1 MKVWLRSGDDCLNLL
16 LGDLFLKDRLN
27 SSIGRTVS
35 GFFTHVGVLGAFT
48 VKLFDFFSALLSD
61 RNSKNDNKAPSKRRL
76 SLESLENRELLSAA
90 PLEIYGPPTYET
102 WASARSE
109 TASNAVV
116 VSIRDVKYETA
127 PLDLSNLS
135 ETADSPLV
143 MEPVSETVYED
154 AASLLKGC
162 VQETGEAAQFE
173 VAGEPQIKEITFD
186 SQNVSD
192 HTADSYFS
200 DGLTPL
206 LTMNGSGG
214 SGGSGSGGGDVGS
227 GGGTGTSGGYVNLGL
242 NVTEPD
248 TNSLYSYGDGYALR
262 ENRGADDVSFEPNA
276 TFDYIEFT
284 VASLPMGYEASLHFS
299 GSASYGNDY
308 VIYSHGP
315 YDVSYHS
322 VTLTNGALTLYGS
335 SGGATTHYYITP
347 CNNVGVQAVD
357 KELTV
362 SLENVHKSS
371 SGGSIYEFNMGT
383 TSFSVTLVDDDKWNV
398 DVDASDPVASER
410 LPGVAPDYGYY
421 TFTRTAGVEGVPC
434 DASYGLTVYF
444 DVLVAP
450 SDPYYCAARSVD
462 YLLNANQLNENDSNV
477 YLSNFQYRG
486 WYDTEMT
493 DEGTTEYRFHY
504 QGTIPAYENS
514 ALLRLV
520 PIFDWEDEGDVYE
533 LVGDPGE
540 QTGEK
545 VKITVTSTSLP
556 VGSSG
561 WDPIAASTPA
571 DVEIKDGFIFASYF
585 DGNGDGELDPSI
597 SDSDRRYVPY
607 NDDDDN
613 ENNIPDYLDG
623 SGGSSED
630 DLRKLRV
637 VTWVGDSVTCEDGS
651 TYSFDIYV
659 NFPNNSNVSTW
670 LEDDRSLAYTSSL
683 TIPFYSLA
691 SGGSQN
697 DIMYTEGCSGGS
709 VYPQFQLRT
718 TLTTSGIP
726 SEVPSLT
733 LTRSPEFY
741 VTAYSI
747 DLDIDSDND
756 AGAFGAPASVGDLS
770 DWEDK
775 MEDSRYGLGKVIVPN
790 DGDRDRDEILDCW
803 DGYDSASQSQGDD
816 RASEDFVPL
825 QVTIPEGISL
835 ANLYVSFNYNNF
847 LIFNPADGGKS
858 KPTGN
863 PGSIRIWKKN
873 GGQARTAP
881 NDFINPGQTYSVSEL
896 GFNNSRTITL
906 YVEGIQENNNV
917 THATQVLNS
926 PKQDSWITVNLLV
939 ENVTGV
945 KETVATDKVRY
956 VVAARDTFYYCMA
969 QADNQDLR
977 CAVASKLI
985 YEEKPSKN
993 TPSIVIDKQLAKFG
1007 MSYFANDMPSQDQEE
1022 ISQVLN
1028 SITSVKSVYLLGPS
1042 YAVDVFCD
1050 YVSKRP
1056 LIVFAGTDVTCI
1068 EDIKTDIINAFAIST
1083 PYYYAAFY
1091 LGYLMRDSSLI
1102 NEEKF
1107 VITGHSL
1114 GGGLATACALS
1125 AHSDS
1130 KPVRAYTFNAATIP
1144 DAVCL
1149 EFDLSMGDQY
1159 VTDNKVNVS
1168 SFVDAYIVR
1177 GEIVDKIQNDPPIRQ
1192 RALGNIIEIGSPGF
1206 FFNNPLKAHSIDTV
1220 ISELERHHSIDD

>member
-1 MKVWLRSGDDCLNLL
+1 MFESAARGSFFERPSEFVHWSDD
-16 LGDLFLKDRLN
+16 KR
-27 SSIGRTVS
+27 
-35 GFFTHVGVLGAFT
+35 FFTHMGVLGAFT
-48 VKLFDFFSALLSD
+48 VKLFDLFSALLSD

-76 SLESLENRELLSAA
+76 TLESLENRELLSAA

-135 ETADSPLV
+135 ETADSPLI

-162 VQETGEAAQFE
+162 VQETGEAATFNGARE
-173 VAGEPQIKEITFD
+173 SQIKEITFD
-186 SQNVSD
+186 SQNVSN
-192 HTADSYFS
+192 HTADFYSS

-227 GGGTGTSGGYVNLGL
+227 GGGTETPGGTVNLGL

-262 ENRGADDVSFEPNA
+262 ENRGADDVCFEPNA

-299 GSASYGNDY
+299 GSASWGNDY
-308 VIYSHGP
+308 HIYARGP
-315 YDVSYHS
+315 YDVTYYD
-322 VTLTNGALTLYGS
+322 VVLTNGFLTLYGS

-371 SGGSIYEFNMGT
+371 SGGTSYEFNMGT

-561 WDPIAASTPA
+561 WDPIASATPA
-571 DVEIKDGFIFASYF
+571 DVEIKDGFVFATYF

-697 DIMYTEGCSGGS
+697 DILYTEGCSGGS

-718 TLTTSGIP
+718 TLTTSGVP

-756 AGAFGAPASVGDLS
+756 AGPFGAPSSVGDLS

-790 DGDRDRDEILDCW
+790 DGDRDHDEIFDCW
-803 DGYDSASQSQGDD
+803 DGYDSSLHSQSAND
-816 RASEDFVPL
+816 ASEDFVPL
-825 QVTIPEGISL
+825 QVTIPNDVSL
-835 ANLYVSFNYNNF
+835 SNLYVSFNYNF
-847 LIFNPADGGKS
+847 FTSFNPSDGGIS
-858 KPTGN
+858 KPTGQ

-873 GGQARTAP
+873 GGQARIASD
-881 NDFINPGQTYSVSEL
+881 DFITSGYAYSASEL

-917 THATQVLNS
+917 THAAQVLNS

-985 YEEKPSKN
+985 YEEKHMYVDMFVN
-993 TPSIVIDKQLAKFG
+993 IDKQLEKFG
-1007 MSYFANDMPSQDQEE
+1007 MSLFPDDIPSQDQNEFILVDDAILAQE
-1022 ISQVLN
+1022 SL
-1028 SITSVKSVYLLGPS
+1028 TPLGPS
-1042 YAVDVFCD
+1042 FAADVFYD
-1050 YVSKRP
+1050 YVSKKP
-1056 LIVFAGTDVTCI
+1056 LIVFAGTDITSRK
-1068 EDIKTDIINAFAIST
+1068 DLKTDIMNAVDGLTEYYSAAFAIGRNLRENNNIS
-1083 PYYYAAFY
+1083 A
-1091 LGYLMRDSSLI
+1091 G
-1102 NEEKF
+1102 KF

-1125 AHSDS
+1125 AYSSS
-1130 KPVRAYTFNAATIP
+1130 KPVKAITFNAATVSDGTCNCYNQIT
-1144 DAVCL
+1144 
-1149 EFDLSMGDQY
+1149 LSNY
-1159 VTDNKVNVS
+1159 VTVNKQNVG

-1177 GEIVDKIQNDPPIRQ
+1177 GEIVDEFQQSLVDE
-1192 RALGNIIEIGSPGF
+1192 RALGTIYEIGPHKSGF
-1206 FFNNPLKAHSIDTV
+1206 IYMFRAHLINKV
-1220 ISELERHHSIDD
+1220 LLELEHSYSIYD

>member
-1 MKVWLRSGDDCLNLL
+1 M
-16 LGDLFLKDRLN
+16 
-27 SSIGRTVS
+27 
-35 GFFTHVGVLGAFT
+35 GVLGAFT
-48 VKLFDFFSALLSD
+48 VKLFDLFSALLSD

-109 TASNAVV
+109 TASSPVV
-116 VSIRDVKYETA
+116 VSIRDIKFETA

-162 VQETGEAAQFE
+162 VQETGEAATFDG
-173 VAGEPQIKEITFD
+173 AREPQIKEITFE
-186 SQNVSD
+186 SQNVSN
-192 HTADSYFS
+192 HTADFYSS

-227 GGGTGTSGGYVNLGL
+227 GGGTETPGGTVNLGL

-299 GSASYGNDY
+299 GSASWGNDY
-308 VIYSHGP
+308 HIYARGP
-315 YDVSYHS
+315 YDVTYYD
-322 VTLTNGALTLYGS
+322 VVLTNGFLTLYGS
-335 SGGATTHYYITP
+335 SGGSTTHYYITP

-371 SGGSIYEFNMGT
+371 SGGSTYEFNMGT

-421 TFTRTAGVEGVPC
+421 TFTRTAGVEGIPC

-462 YLLNANQLNENDSNV
+462 YLLNANQLNGNDTNV

-561 WDPIAASTPA
+561 WDPIASATPA

-691 SGGSQN
+691 SGCSQN

-718 TLTTSGIP
+718 TLTTSGVP

-993 TPSIVIDKQLAKFG
+993 TPFVNIDKQLEKFG
-1007 MSYFANDMPSQDQEE
+1007 MSLFVDEIPTQDRTDFVLADNGIIEIRQLHKLSLSFA
-1022 ISQVLN
+1022 
-1028 SITSVKSVYLLGPS
+1028 
-1042 YAVDVFCD
+1042 ADVFYD
-1050 YVSKRP
+1050 LVSKKP
-1056 LIVFAGTDVTCI
+1056 IIVFAGTDITCG
-1068 EDIKTDIINAFAIST
+1068 EDILTDVSNALSEMT
-1083 PYYYAAFY
+1083 PYYFAAFS
-1091 LGYLMRDSSLI
+1091 LGHDMHENNGIDVG
-1102 NEEKF
+1102 KF

-1125 AHSDS
+1125 AYSDS
-1130 KPVRAYTFNAATIP
+1130 EPLRAFTFNAASIS
-1144 DAVCL
+1144 DSVCADYAS
-1149 EFDLSMGDQY
+1149 ENGNQY
-1159 VTDNKVNVS
+1159 VATNRNNVS

-1177 GEIVDKIQNDPPIRQ
+1177 GEIVDEFQSDPRYNQ
-1192 RALGNIIEIGSPGF
+1192 RALGNIIEIGSPDL
-1206 FFNNPLKAHSIDTV
+1206 FFNNPFSAHSINTV
-1220 ISELERHHSIDD
+1220 LTELERYHSIND

>member
-1 MKVWLRSGDDCLNLL
+1 M
-16 LGDLFLKDRLN
+16 
-27 SSIGRTVS
+27 
-35 GFFTHVGVLGAFT
+35 GVLGAFT
-48 VKLFDFFSALLSD
+48 VKLFDLFSALLSD

-76 SLESLENRELLSAA
+76 TLESLENRELLSAA

-109 TASNAVV
+109 TASSPVV

-135 ETADSPLV
+135 ENADSPLV
-143 MEPVSETVYED
+143 MEPVSEKVYED

-162 VQETGEAAQFE
+162 VQETGEAAQFDG
-173 VAGEPQIKEITFD
+173 AREPQIKEITFD

-200 DGLTPL
+200 DGLPPL

-214 SGGSGSGGGDVGS
+214 SGGSGSGGGDDGS

-262 ENRGADDVSFEPNA
+262 ENRGADDVSFEPNV

-284 VASLPMGYEASLHFS
+284 VESLPMGYEASLHFS

-347 CNNVGVQAVD
+347 CNNFGVQAVD

-362 SLENVHKSS
+362 SLQNVHKSS
-371 SGGSIYEFNMGT
+371 SGGSTYEFNMGT

-450 SDPYYCAARSVD
+450 SDPYYCAARNVD

-561 WDPIAASTPA
+561 WDPIASSTPA
-571 DVEIKDGFIFASYF
+571 DVEIKDGFIFTTYF
-585 DGNGDGELDPSI
+585 DGNNDGELDP
-597 SDSDRRYVPY
+597 VPY
-607 NDDDDN
+607 NTDRMYVPFNNDNDDGNDKL
-613 ENNIPDYLDG
+613 DYLDG

-630 DLRKLRV
+630 DLRKLRILTWAGDN
-637 VTWVGDSVTCEDGS
+637 VTREDGS
-651 TYSFDIYV
+651 VYSFDIYV
-659 NFPNNSNVSTW
+659 EFPVGSNVSTW
-670 LEDDRSLAYTSSL
+670 QEGEKLQRYDLDMTS
-683 TIPFYSLA
+683 PFYSLA
-691 SGGSQN
+691 SGCSQN

-718 TLTTSGIP
+718 TLTASGVP

-733 LTRSPEFY
+733 LTRTPEFY
-741 VTAYSI
+741 VTEYFV
-747 DLDIDSDND
+747 DLDVDSDNNGYINTSANPTREKAED
-756 AGAFGAPASVGDLS
+756 GMEASVGKRITYFSDETGVPDDYMYVPVRVKNIRAPSFPLQGGRVYYSFECSANLELYKWSSSGGTGVPFNQGFLTPVGSSREVLSTATDLNS
-770 DWEDK
+770 ISNLNTGIHDIFYVKAVGSAPSGTVSLKLWEYDTNSSQYT
-775 MEDSRYGLGKVIVPN
+775 EVARDTVLFSVQNDGYAPEWIVPSGWTINPDGSLVTPTPHAGAIGPQTEGSGVKTN
-790 DGDRDRDEILDCW
+790 DGDVISRYSYENGFNIKFDFSFERNTS
-803 DGYDSASQSQGDD
+803 DGCPTGYIYPESYAPAHNEVITPPPSNPESNTAYDPRKIGFFGNSGIKI
-816 RASEDFVPL
+816 FNVPL
-825 QVTIPEGISL
+825 EIQ
-835 ANLYVSFNYNNF
+835 
-847 LIFNPADGGKS
+847 IFDTDALLDM
-858 KPTGN
+858 
-863 PGSIRIWKKN
+863 
-873 GGQARTAP
+873 
-881 NDFINPGQTYSVSEL
+881 
-896 GFNNSRTITL
+896 
-906 YVEGIQENNNV
+906 
-917 THATQVLNS
+917 LN
-926 PKQDSWITVNLLV
+926 
-939 ENVTGV
+939 
-945 KETVATDKVRY
+945 
-956 VVAARDTFYYCMA
+956 
-969 QADNQDLR
+969 
-977 CAVASKLI
+977 
-985 YEEKPSKN
+985 
-993 TPSIVIDKQLAKFG
+993 
-1007 MSYFANDMPSQDQEE
+1007 
-1022 ISQVLN
+1022 
-1028 SITSVKSVYLLGPS
+1028 
-1042 YAVDVFCD
+1042 
-1050 YVSKRP
+1050 
-1056 LIVFAGTDVTCI
+1056 
-1068 EDIKTDIINAFAIST
+1068 
-1083 PYYYAAFY
+1083 
-1091 LGYLMRDSSLI
+1091 
-1102 NEEKF
+1102 
-1107 VITGHSL
+1107 
-1114 GGGLATACALS
+1114 
-1125 AHSDS
+1125 
-1130 KPVRAYTFNAATIP
+1130 
-1144 DAVCL
+1144 
-1149 EFDLSMGDQY
+1149 
-1159 VTDNKVNVS
+1159 
-1168 SFVDAYIVR
+1168 
-1177 GEIVDKIQNDPPIRQ
+1177 
-1192 RALGNIIEIGSPGF
+1192 
-1206 FFNNPLKAHSIDTV
+1206 IDTV
-1220 ISELERHHSIDD
+1220 AIGSDDLNRVIQSLSMFLNEDKTEMTVPGYQEYVNDNLIDQVEILGHLVSGEDYRDTNVSVYGLINARNRQRDSNSMEIDLSKRDVAGDCKYYLNVMINDYRIITNRNVTSKLESSNNKIIRIQSHWGSGVRFNNIRVSSPNVVE